1 MIQRVGS
8 FYLVKEL
15 SRFWL
20 KVKLKLPLVK
30 CIWNE
35 IIIGIFKNAA
45 YERCPLPSHAL
56 NWTLPIFGQVMQ
68 TGKPLIIRCRAVEV
82 T

>member
-1 MIQRVGS
+1 MIQRAGS
-8 FYLVKEL
+8 FHLVKEL

-20 KVKLKLPLVK
+20 KVKLKLSLVK

-35 IIIGIFKNAA
+35 IIIGIFKKRGLRELSSAV
-45 YERCPLPSHAL
+45 PL